1 MELVNI
7 LSKYSDDSKN
17 GLAIRQEVLE
27 GILLMLAPIVPHICK
42 HLWHELGHN
51 KDIVIESWPSVDE
64 SALEQDSIKMM
75 LQVNG
80 KLRGNILVSVSASKD
95 DIEKLALADDNVM
108 RFVDDKPVKKVIV
121 VPKRLVN
128 IVV

>member
-1 MELVNI
+1 MELVNT
-7 LSKYSDDSKN
+7 LSKYSDDSDN
-17 GLAIRQEVLE
+17 GKALRQEVLDA
-27 GILLMLAPIVPHICK
+27 ILLMLAPIVPHICQQ
-42 HLWHELGHN
+42 LWQELGHD
-51 KDIVIESWPSVDE
+51 KDIVIESWPTVDE

-80 KLRGNILVSVSASKD
+80 KLRGDILVSASASKE

-108 RFVDDKPVKKVIV
+108 RFIDDKPVKKVIV